1 MKSTT
6 MRHIKIRKHSLLVG
20 FYLFFLLGTISAQ
33 SIGPNGVSRVIF
45 FDYDT
50 FIVKPE
56 LENTIKAHAEFLI
69 ANPQSKVSIE
79 GHTEARGGFEYNL
92 SLAQKRAKAV
102 TNILLRIGVPSVQI
116 ESVGFGS
123 VKPADEGN
131 DEAAFA
137 KNRRVEFFY
146 R

>member
-1 MKSTT
+1 MNLIT
-6 MRHIKIRKHSLLVG
+6 MPHIKIRELSVLIGLCL
-20 FYLFFLLGTISAQ
+20 YFLLGTISAQ
-33 SIGPNGVSRVIF
+33 SIDPSGVRKVIF
-45 FDYDT
+45 FDYDS
-50 FIVKPE
+50 FVVRPE
-56 LENTIKAHAEFLI
+56 FENVIRAHAEFLI
-69 ANPQSKVSIE
+69 ANPKSKVSIE

-131 DEAAFA
+131 DGAAFA